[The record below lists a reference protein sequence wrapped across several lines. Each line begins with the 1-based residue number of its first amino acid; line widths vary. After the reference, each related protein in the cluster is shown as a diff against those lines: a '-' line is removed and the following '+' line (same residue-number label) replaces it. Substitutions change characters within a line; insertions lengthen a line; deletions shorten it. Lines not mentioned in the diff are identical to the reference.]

1 MSALRSQVVPTK
13 AVGAAKPTKT
23 VVKAVPAGGFELI
36 DAPTDNKAILSFEP
50 FSDGAVISELDVLK
64 AQANWA
70 NSIKTIS
77 KIYLAGGDYVGAAG
91 SAAGELYG
99 YGHSNVLF
107 KPTKAA
113 EYPFRP
119 TAESA
124 MSYFVGG
131 SAECDEAV
139 CVETDNKGAHDLCHR
154 FSSAQHT
161 RHIDRKL
168 FKLRELTARRRISD
182 S

>member
-1 MSALRSQVVPTK
+1 MHTRTPRHVLCRHLTVYPALPSQVVPTK

-91 SAAGELYG
+91 EAAGELYG

-113 EYPFRP
+113 EFPFRP
-119 TAESA
+119 TAGEA
-124 MSYFVGG
+124 MSCLLYT
-131 SAECDEAV
+131 SPSP
-139 CVETDNKGAHDLCHR
+139 R
-154 FSSAQHT
+154 
-161 RHIDRKL
+161 
-168 FKLRELTARRRISD
+168 D